1 MGIRAN
7 MGVSARKLTGLIF
20 AVVGGAVLAVGVM
33 TGLDF
38 YGAELTEMG
47 WPLAGMGGGI
57 FLVGMAVI
65 WLSGKQKTREQKLM
79 AKGNYV
85 LAEVVE
91 LSTDYATTVAGRHP
105 LRFTVRYEDPDGNA
119 FLLKSAPQHIPEDT
133 DFTGRKVRVYVGDDS
148 FKRYYVDMNSLFSEN
163 DEA

>member
-1 MGIRAN
+1 MGVRAN
-7 MGVSARKLTGLIF
+7 MGVSTLKLMGLIF
-20 AVVGGAVLAVGVM
+20 TFVGGAFLAVGVM

-38 YGAELTEMG
+38 YGAGLTEMG
-47 WPLAGMGGGI
+47 WPLAGIGGGI
-57 FLVGMAVI
+57 FLLGLAVV

-79 AKGNYV
+79 AKGKYV
-85 LAEVVE
+85 LAQVVE

-105 LRFTVRYEDPDGNA
+105 LRFTVRYEDPEGNE

-133 DFTGRKVRVYVGDDS
+133 DFTGRRVRVYVGDEN
-148 FKRYYVDMNSLFSEN
+148 FKHHYVDMNSLFSEN